1 MSLLDITIEGLRRG
15 TLTIEEIKRE
25 VPYRGRKPVVRNF
38 HYLVDHEN
46 GDRQTI
52 SLKVYNKCLEVIN
65 NFVEDKRKMIED
77 YIEEDEN
84 GGGLIEEDDDEVVLP
99 EDE

>member
-1 MSLLDITIEGLRRG
+1 MSLLDITIEGLRMG

-25 VPYRGRKPVVRNF
+25 VPYRGRKPVVRSF
-38 HYLVDHEN
+38 HYLVDNKN
-46 GDRQTI
+46 GDRLTI
-52 SLKVYNKCLEVIN
+52 SATTYKECLQVI
-65 NFVEDKRKMIED
+65 EDYKNKMIED

-84 GGGLIEEDDDEVVLP
+84 GGGLIEEEDDEVVLP

>member
-1 MSLLDITIEGLRRG
+1 MSLLDITIEGLKKG

-38 HYLVDHEN
+38 HYLVDNKN
-46 GDRQTI
+46 GDRLTI
-52 SLKVYNKCLEVIN
+52 SATTYKECLQVIEN
-65 NFVEDKRKMIED
+65 HKNKMIED

-84 GGGLIEEDDDEVVLP
+84 GGGLIEEYDDEVVLP